1 MVSMSFPVGVP
12 VSKFSLLLTRCTL
25 LACNRSTISSR
36 SLVLRARRLK
46 SWIFEHGLELG
57 PVHTLAA
64 DFFGEPF
71 LDAVLFERFDLA
83 GFVLFFGADAD
94 VCNFHGSTSLI
105 CRKIGP
111 EISETFENKA
121 ENNPNFQDFDDAL
134 DAR

>member
-1 MVSMSFPVGVP
+1 MDIDGIALPRIV
-12 VSKFSLLLTRCTL
+12 
-25 LACNRSTISSR
+25 
-36 SLVLRARRLK
+36 
-46 SWIFEHGLELG
+46 EHGLELG

-71 LDAVLFERFDLA
+71 LDAVLFERFDLAGFVLA

>member
-1 MVSMSFPVGVP
+1 MDIDGIALPHIV
-12 VSKFSLLLTRCTL
+12 
-25 LACNRSTISSR
+25 
-36 SLVLRARRLK
+36 
-46 SWIFEHGLELG
+46 EHGLELG

-64 DFFGEPF
+64 DFFGELF

-83 GFVLFFGADAD
+83 GFVLFFGVDAD

>member
-1 MVSMSFPVGVP
+1 MDIDGIALPHIV
-12 VSKFSLLLTRCTL
+12 
-25 LACNRSTISSR
+25 
-36 SLVLRARRLK
+36 
-46 SWIFEHGLELG
+46 EHGLELG

-83 GFVLFFGADAD
+83 SLVLFFSADAD

>member
-1 MVSMSFPVGVP
+1 MDIDGIALPHIV
-12 VSKFSLLLTRCTL
+12 
-25 LACNRSTISSR
+25 
-36 SLVLRARRLK
+36 
-46 SWIFEHGLELG
+46 EHGLELG

-64 DFFGEPF
+64 DFFGEQF

>member
-1 MVSMSFPVGVP
+1 MDIDGIALPHIV
-12 VSKFSLLLTRCTL
+12 
-25 LACNRSTISSR
+25 
-36 SLVLRARRLK
+36 
-46 SWIFEHGLELG
+46 EHGLKLR
-57 PVHTLAA
+57 PVHAFTA

>member
-1 MVSMSFPVGVP
+1 MDIDGIALPHIV
-12 VSKFSLLLTRCTL
+12 
-25 LACNRSTISSR
+25 
-36 SLVLRARRLK
+36 
-46 SWIFEHGLELG
+46 EHGLELG

-71 LDAVLFERFDLA
+71 LDVVLFERFDLA

-121 ENNPNFQDFDDAL
+121 ENNPNFQYFDDAL

>member
-1 MVSMSFPVGVP
+1 MDIDGIALPHIV
-12 VSKFSLLLTRCTL
+12 
-25 LACNRSTISSR
+25 
-36 SLVLRARRLK
+36 
-46 SWIFEHGLELG
+46 EHGLELG

-71 LDAVLFERFDLA
+71 LDAVLVERLDLA
-83 GFVLFFGADAD
+83 GVGVFFGADAD

>member
-1 MVSMSFPVGVP
+1 MDIDGI
-12 VSKFSLLLTRCTL
+12 TL
-25 LACNRSTISSR
+25 AYI
-36 SLVLRARRLK
+36 V
-46 SWIFEHGLELG
+46 EHSLELG

-64 DFFGEPF
+64 DFFGKPL

-94 VCNFHGSTSLI
+94 VCNFHGSTSLVGK
-105 CRKIGP
+105 KIGS

-121 ENNPNFQDFDDAL
+121 KTNPKFQDFDDAL

>member
-1 MVSMSFPVGVP
+1 MDIDGIALPHIV
-12 VSKFSLLLTRCTL
+12 
-25 LACNRSTISSR
+25 
-36 SLVLRARRLK
+36 
-46 SWIFEHGLELG
+46 EHGLELG

-83 GFVLFFGADAD
+83 GVVLFFGADAD

-121 ENNPNFQDFDDAL
+121 ENNPNFQDLDDAL

>member
-1 MVSMSFPVGVP
+1 MNIDGIALPHIV
-12 VSKFSLLLTRCTL
+12 
-25 LACNRSTISSR
+25 
-36 SLVLRARRLK
+36 
-46 SWIFEHGLELG
+46 EHGLELG

>member
-1 MVSMSFPVGVP
+1 MDIDGIALPHIV
-12 VSKFSLLLTRCTL
+12 
-25 LACNRSTISSR
+25 
-36 SLVLRARRLK
+36 
-46 SWIFEHGLELG
+46 EHGLELG

-94 VCNFHGSTSLI
+94 VCNFHGSTSLVG
-105 CRKIGP
+105 RKIGS

-121 ENNPNFQDFDDAL
+121 ETNPKFQDFYDAL
-134 DAR
+134 DARYGTLYFSTVLSLNQIVQRGMKVIGQE

>member
-1 MVSMSFPVGVP
+1 MDIDGIALPHIV
-12 VSKFSLLLTRCTL
+12 
-25 LACNRSTISSR
+25 
-36 SLVLRARRLK
+36 
-46 SWIFEHGLELG
+46 EHGLELG
-57 PVHTLAA
+57 PVHTLAADFAA

-121 ENNPNFQDFDDAL
+121 ETNPEFQDFDDAL

>member
-1 MVSMSFPVGVP
+1 MDIDGIALPHIV
-12 VSKFSLLLTRCTL
+12 
-25 LACNRSTISSR
+25 
-36 SLVLRARRLK
+36 
-46 SWIFEHGLELG
+46 EHGLELG

-71 LDAVLFERFDLA
+71 LDAVLFERF
-83 GFVLFFGADAD
+83 VLFFGAGAD